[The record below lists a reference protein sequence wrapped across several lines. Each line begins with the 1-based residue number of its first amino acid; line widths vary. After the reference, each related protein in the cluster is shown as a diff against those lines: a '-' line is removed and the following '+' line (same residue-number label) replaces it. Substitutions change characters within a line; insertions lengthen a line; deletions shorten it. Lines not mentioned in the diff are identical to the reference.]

1 MSNIILFKGWK
12 ILWQTTNY
20 IVALKQI
27 LTGGFFCVFFKSQQY
42 VFSDVKE
49 GKNEALIA
57 ATSFQVY
64 VKVETERK

>member
-1 MSNIILFKGWK
+1 M
-12 ILWQTTNY
+12 
-20 IVALKQI
+20 
-27 LTGGFFCVFFKSQQY
+27 FFKSQQY